1 MKRMNA
7 SRLVAWIAGVGLLG
21 AWFASAAGVPRTAG
35 AYRAPQRP
43 AEAAELDRLAA
54 DVQAQAGRLRTRLA
68 SAPTPQAA
76 IRNPFDFSAPAPA
89 PIVRRS
95 PSRVSTP
102 IAIELPAFMAAP
114 EPALELIGIAE
125 NQAPKGMVRT
135 AMISSPQG
143 DLLMVTAGQRILGTY
158 DVVAIGADAVELKQ
172 VSTGVIRRLALR

>member
-1 MKRMNA
+1 MNA
-7 SRLVAWIAGVGLLG
+7 SRLVAWIAGVALLG

-35 AYRAPQRP
+35 VSRAPQRAP
-43 AEAAELDRLAA
+43 GAAALDQLAA

-68 SAPTPQAA
+68 SAPAPQAA
-76 IRNPFDFSAPAPA
+76 IRNPFMLSAPAPA

-95 PSRVSTP
+95 ASRVSAP
-102 IAIELPAFMAAP
+102 IAIDLPTFMAP

-125 NQAPKGMVRT
+125 NQASRGMVRT

-158 DVVAIGADAVELKQ
+158 DVVGVGADAVELKQ
-172 VSTGVIRRLALR
+172 VSTGAVRRLALR